1 MTNKA
6 APSFSQGTRREAL
19 LAGMA
24 TGADAGSGWLFR
36 KGCKGDAAELRFRKE
51 SGEEGTAWSRRSSGR
66 PFLR

>member
-1 MTNKA
+1 MSNKA

-36 KGCKGDAAELRFRKE
+36 KDCKGDAAELRFRKE
-51 SGEEGTAWSRRSSGR
+51 SGE
-66 PFLR
+66 